1 MDSKRCRGD
10 RIFLKHFDN
19 LINFLQSTSGADWKV
34 KSAEF
39 ISWIGLDKTLEF
51 QNYAQDLGYFNP
63 YGSNKNFHASIK
75 DAFKSLA
82 QNNCN

>member
-1 MDSKRCRGD
+1 MDSKRRRGD
-10 RIFLKHFDN
+10 RFFLRHFDN
-19 LINFLQSTSGADWKV
+19 LINFLQSTFGADWRV

-51 QNYAQDLGYFNP
+51 QNYAQDLGYLNP
-63 YGSNKNFHASIK
+63 DGSTNHFYASTK